1 MTGWATPG
9 GLFAGLRDAAAADWR
24 RYVEHP
30 FVAGLAD
37 GTLPEPVFRAYLVQD
52 WLFLLQ
58 FARAFA
64 LAAYKSDRLDDM
76 RQATAGLDAIINLEM
91 GLHIRYC
98 AGWGIDEAALAAAE
112 EHPHTVAYT
121 RYVLDAGMA
130 GDLLDLHVALAPCM
144 LGYGEIGARLIA
156 DPATR
161 RQGNPYMSWIEM
173 YGGEEFQAAARAEE
187 AMLDRLYARRG
198 GQSRLPDLQRIFG
211 AATRLEAA
219 FWQMGFD
226 IAAAEAAR

>member
-1 MTGWATPG
+1 MTGWARPG
-9 GLFAGLRDAAAADWR
+9 GVFSGLREACVTEWR
-24 RYVEHP
+24 RYVDHR

-52 WLFLLQ
+52 WLFLVQ

-76 RQATAGLDAIINLEM
+76 RQATAGLDAILNLEM
-91 GLHIRYC
+91 GLHIGYC

-121 RYVLDAGMA
+121 RYVLDTGMA

-144 LGYGEIGARLIA
+144 LGYGEIGARLA
-156 DPATR
+156 TDPATVR
-161 RQGNPYMSWIEM
+161 SGNPYWSWIET
-173 YGGEEFQAAARAEE
+173 YGGEDYQAVARAEE
-187 AMLDRLYARRG
+187 GLLDRLLDRRG
-198 GQSRLPDLQRIFG
+198 GPARLPGLQRTFA

-226 IAAAEAAR
+226 IAAGSDTP